1 MGLEASEVMT
11 AGALFFPNRVLDTAL
26 SSNKNLGDF
35 METAKRKV
43 ETNVEFG
50 SSRNEFLEMMVPSP
64 SMMRELVIGISAAKA
79 VKK

>member
-35 METAKRKV
+35 METAKKKV
-43 ETNVEFG
+43 ETNVDFG
-50 SSRNEFLEMMVPSP
+50 SNRNEFLEMMVPI
-64 SMMRELVIGISAAKA
+64 MVLMN
-79 VKK
+79 